1 MELLPRQVN
10 LRSSS
15 YTKNSMEISKANY
28 YIYMGYLRPRHEVF
42 LRWLGGGV
50 GGSLLLDSN
59 YEEANATKVLL
70 VLWH

>member
-1 MELLPRQVN
+1 MR
-10 LRSSS
+10 
-15 YTKNSMEISKANY
+15 Y
-28 YIYMGYLRPRHEVF
+28 F